1 MLHALLYAF
10 FCWLTQ
16 NTDTDT
22 FKQRMEASFKERLK
36 YEIVGILLVALGV
49 FLLLSLISYHPLDPS
64 FFSYASSRT
73 KGIHNWM
80 GIVGADLSSLLFQG
94 FGFPSFIIPFVLG
107 VFAFSF
113 IFRWEWKYLPLKWGG
128 WFVILIAT
136 SSLVGLWLK
145 PLWIYPK
152 DFLVGGFIGEIFS
165 RNLVRYFNRPG
176 ATILLLLILMIAFV
190 LGTGISFL
198 SLFRRLGNAA
208 SRITEKI
215 GTMRMVRK
223 EQAKRAKKLIK
234 SEKDE
239 EAKESKEIIPPVVVV
254 EKTSPSRPKEAMK
267 QETFEFMEDSK
278 VFHLPPIT
286 LLEADGEKRRGI
298 DRDSLI
304 MNSRILEKKLL
315 DYGVEGKVVEVR
327 PGPVITVYEFEPAP
341 GVKVSR
347 IVNLADDLAL
357 ALSAI
362 SIRIVA
368 PIPGKAVVG
377 IEVPNTVRET
387 VFLKEV
393 IDSNTFRSSKSKL
406 SFGLAKDISGEPYV
420 IDLARMPH
428 LLVAGSTGSGKSVSI
443 NAMICSILFKAT
455 PEEVRFLMIDPKM
468 LELSDYEG
476 IQHLLLPVVTN
487 PKKAAAALNWLVNEM
502 ERRYTVLAEKG
513 VRHIEQ
519 YHQRREK
526 ELKEKGKVYK
536 RKGDLLEGNEEKAP
550 EGLEKIP
557 YIVVVID
564 ELADLMMVS
573 SREVEESITRLAQ
586 MARAVGIHLLLA
598 TQRPSVDVL
607 TGIIKANFPARI
619 SFQVTSKVDSRTIL
633 DTIGA
638 EHLLGSGDMLFLP
651 PGSSKLI
658 RLHGAFVSSAEIKR
672 VVDFLK
678 QQGKPSYDSSILLE
692 TKKEKEASGVEGEY
706 DEKYDEAVAFVVE
719 QGQASISLIQRRFRI
734 GYNRAARI
742 IEKME
747 GEGVVGSSDG
757 IKAREVLVKKIE

>member
-1 MLHALLYAF
+1 M
-10 FCWLTQ
+10 
-16 NTDTDT
+16 
-22 FKQRMEASFKERLK
+22 K
-36 YEIVGILLVALGV
+36 YEMTGILLVALAI
-49 FLLLSLISYHPLDPS
+49 FLLLSLISYSPLDPS
-64 FFSYASSRT
+64 FFSYASSRA

-80 GIVGADLSSLLFQG
+80 GIVGAYISSLLFQG
-94 FGFPSFIIPFVLG
+94 FGFSSFLIPFVIG
-107 VFAFSF
+107 VFAVSF

-128 WFVILIAT
+128 WLVILITT
-136 SSLVGLWLK
+136 SSLAGLWLK
-145 PLWIYPK
+145 PLMIYRQ
-152 DFLVGGFIGEIFS
+152 DLLVGGFIGEIFS

-176 ATILLLLILMIAFV
+176 ATILLLLILIIAFV
-190 LGTGISFL
+190 LGTGVSFISL
-198 SLFRRLGNAA
+198 IRRLGDAVKRLA
-208 SRITEKI
+208 EKI
-215 GTMRMVRK
+215 GTLRMVRK
-223 EQAKRAKKLIK
+223 EQARRAKKLIK
-234 SEKDE
+234 PEKGE
-239 EAKESKEIIPPVVVV
+239 GAGEAKENVAPVVVV
-254 EKTSPSRPKEAMK
+254 EKAPSPSRQKEAMK
-267 QETFEFMEDSK
+267 QEAFEFMETSK
-278 VFHLPPIT
+278 VFQLPPIS
-286 LLEADGEKRRGI
+286 LLEADPEKRQKI

-377 IEVPNTVRET
+377 IEVPNAVRET
-387 VFLKEV
+387 VFLKEA
-393 IDSNTFRSSKSKL
+393 IDSNAFRASKSKL
-406 SFGLAKDISGEPYV
+406 SFGLGKDISGEPYV

-443 NAMICSILFKAT
+443 NSMICSILFKAT
-455 PEEVRFLMIDPKM
+455 SEEVRFLMIDPKM

-476 IQHLLLPVVTN
+476 IPHLLLPVVTN
-487 PKKAAAALNWLVNEM
+487 PKKAAAALQWLVDEM

-513 VRHIEQ
+513 VRNIEQ
-519 YHQRREK
+519 YHQRVEK

-536 RKGDLLEGNEEKAP
+536 RKGDSLEGNEEKAP
-550 EGLEKIP
+550 EVLEKIP

-573 SREVEESITRLAQ
+573 SRDVEESITRLAQ
-586 MARAVGIHLLLA
+586 MSRAVGIHLLLA

-638 EHLLGSGDMLFLP
+638 EHLLGAGDMLFLP
-651 PGSSKLI
+651 PGSSKLT

-672 VVDFLK
+672 VVEFLK
-678 QQGKPSYDSSILLE
+678 KQGKPTYEPAIVLE
-692 TKKEKEASGVEGEY
+692 AKKEKKASGDAEEY
-706 DEKYDEAVAFVVE
+706 DEKYDEAVAFVAE
-719 QGQASISLIQRRFRI
+719 TGQASISLVQRRFRI

-742 IEKME
+742 VEKME
-747 GEGVVGSSDG
+747 EEGVVGPSDG
-757 IKAREVLVKKIE
+757 IKPREVLVKKIE

>member
-1 MLHALLYAF
+1 
-10 FCWLTQ
+10 
-16 NTDTDT
+16 
-22 FKQRMEASFKERLK
+22 MEAAFKERLK
-36 YEIVGILLVALGV
+36 YEIIGILLVALSI
-49 FLLLSLISYHPLDPS
+49 FLFLSLISYSPLDPS
-64 FFSYASSRT
+64 FFSYASSRI

-80 GIVGADLSSLLFQG
+80 GIVGAYISSLLFQG
-94 FGFPSFIIPFVLG
+94 FGFPCFLIPFVIG
-107 VFAFSF
+107 IFSFSF

-128 WFVILIAT
+128 WLVILIST
-136 SSLVGLWLK
+136 SSLLGLWMR
-145 PLWIYPK
+145 PLSIYRQ
-152 DFLVGGFIGEIFS
+152 DLLAGGFIGEIFS
-165 RNLVRYFNRPG
+165 RNLVRYFNTPG
-176 ATILLLLILMIAFV
+176 ATILLLLILVIAFV
-190 LGTGISFL
+190 LGTGISFIGL
-198 SLFRRLGNAA
+198 VRGLGNGTTRLA
-208 SRITEKI
+208 EKI
-215 GTMRMVRK
+215 GTLRMVRK
-223 EQAKRAKKLIK
+223 EQARRAKKLIK
-234 SEKDE
+234 PEMGKGTGEVS
-239 EAKESKEIIPPVVVV
+239 PPVVVM
-254 EKTSPSRPKEAMK
+254 EKTSPPKPREAMK
-267 QETFEFMEDSK
+267 QEAFEFMEASK
-278 VFHLPPIT
+278 VFQLPPIS
-286 LLEADGEKRRGI
+286 LLEAEVEKRQKI

-368 PIPGKAVVG
+368 PIPGKSVVG
-377 IEVPNTVRET
+377 IEVPNAVRET

-393 IDSNTFRSSKSKL
+393 IDSNTFRASKSKL
-406 SFGLAKDISGEPYV
+406 SFGLGKDISGEPHV
-420 IDLARMPH
+420 VDLARMPH

-443 NAMICSILFKAT
+443 NSMICSILFKAT
-455 PEEVRFLMIDPKM
+455 HEEVRFLMIDPKM

-476 IQHLLLPVVTN
+476 IPHLLLPVVTN

-513 VRHIEQ
+513 VRNIEH
-519 YHQRREK
+519 YHQKAEK
-526 ELKEKGKVYK
+526 ELKEKGKVYR
-536 RKGDLLEGNEEKAP
+536 RKGDVLEGNEEKAP
-550 EGLEKIP
+550 EELEKIP

-651 PGSSKLI
+651 PGSSKLT

-672 VVDFLK
+672 IVEFLK
-678 QQGKPSYDSSILLE
+678 KQGKPAYDPSILLE
-692 TKKEKEASGVEGEY
+692 TKKEKGVSGETDEY
-706 DEKYDEAVAFVVE
+706 DEKYDEAVAFVAE
-719 QGQASISLIQRRFRI
+719 TGQASISLIQRRFRI

-747 GEGVVGSSDG
+747 EEGVVGPSDG
-757 IKAREVLVKKIE
+757 IKPREVLIKKIE